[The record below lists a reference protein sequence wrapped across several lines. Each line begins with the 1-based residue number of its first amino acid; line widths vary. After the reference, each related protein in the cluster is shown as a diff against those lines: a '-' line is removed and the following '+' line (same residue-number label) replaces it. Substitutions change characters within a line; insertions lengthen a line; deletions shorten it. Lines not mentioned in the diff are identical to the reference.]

1 MSPPNWGIGS
11 NGGEGIL
18 KRCWS
23 KFMVI
28 SLLFIYETLSKD
40 INII

>member
-18 KRCWS
+18 KSVGLNLWLYPCYL
-23 KFMVI
+23 FMK
-28 SLLFIYETLSKD
+28 LYPRT
-40 INII
+40 